1 MHNGCTIH
9 FIVYFQQGTV
19 NNTESALKKLT
30 TQVSSAADQ
39 TSSPSSLKKSK
50 SALFRDYLEFNGINR
65 LSKQKVVG
73 VNGHVE
79 DEWQSYWDE
88 NNTTTENRDVIVD
101 EEVTDFCQDADAQ

>member
-1 MHNGCTIH
+1 MNS
-9 FIVYFQQGTV
+9 
-19 NNTESALKKLT
+19 ESALKKLT
-30 TQVSSAADQ
+30 TQVSTVDQ
-39 TSSPSSLKKSK
+39 TSSSSPSSVSSPKKSK

-65 LSKQKVVG
+65 LSKKVVG
-73 VNGHVE
+73 GNGHVE

>member
-1 MHNGCTIH
+1 M
-9 FIVYFQQGTV
+9 
-19 NNTESALKKLT
+19 NNSESALKKLT
-30 TQVSSAADQ
+30 TQVSSAVDQ
-39 TSSPSSLKKSK
+39 TSSSPSSLKKSK

-65 LSKQKVVG
+65 LSKQKVVVG

>member
-1 MHNGCTIH
+1 MNS
-9 FIVYFQQGTV
+9 
-19 NNTESALKKLT
+19 ESALKKLT
-30 TQVSSAADQ
+30 TQVSTVDQ
-39 TSSPSSLKKSK
+39 TSSSSPSSVSSPKKSK

-65 LSKQKVVG
+65 LSKKVVG
-73 VNGHVE
+73 GNGGHVE